1 MSSTFTGITTAL
13 NALMAQRQA
22 IDVAGQNV
30 ANANTVG
37 YTRQR
42 ADLSAISATG
52 HGGLF
57 TKIDAP
63 GWGVEVTSITR
74 IVDGFVDSRQRDAH
88 ASSAFANGVQGAWT
102 GIEQIVNEP
111 SDTGLSTQLS
121 EFWSSWHDV
130 ANHPDDLSAR
140 SQLLSQASTLVDT
153 ITGSRSAID
162 TQFTTTRNQL
172 SAVADQINST
182 ARSVA
187 DLNDRVRTAKA
198 TGSQVNELADQRD
211 KLVLQLSELAGA
223 TARTNDDGTVDV
235 LLGGSMLVSG
245 TRSSAVKVAGAQ
257 QVDDVPGVAPAGPV
271 HLEFTDGRNTVVTA
285 GQAGGLMAAM
295 NTAYPSAAVGLDK
308 VAKNLADTVNAVH
321 RTGRG
326 LDDFGPVDPTDPT
339 GPQKPVPNRDFFTG
353 TNARDLAVAIDN
365 PRDVAAAAGDKGVY
379 DASLA
384 DAIAQ
389 LGDSPNG
396 ADVTWRSFV
405 AQVGV
410 DSQAATRRVTL
421 QDDVAKQAD
430 AARDSVS
437 GVSIDEEMTNLLMF
451 QRAYEG
457 AARVMTAV
465 DQTLDTLIN
474 RTGLV
479 GR

>member
-1 MSSTFTGITTAL
+1 MSSTFSGITTAL
-13 NALMAQRQA
+13 NALMAHRQS

-42 ADLSAISATG
+42 ADLTAVSATG

-63 GWGVEVTSITR
+63 GWGVEVTSVTR

-88 ASSAFANGVQGAWT
+88 ASSAFADAVQGAWT

-111 SDTGLSTQLS
+111 STTGISAQLS
-121 EFWSSWHDV
+121 DFWASWHDV
-130 ANHPDDLSAR
+130 VNHPDDEATR
-140 SQLLSQASTLVDT
+140 SQLLSQARTLVDT
-153 ITGSRSAID
+153 ITTSRSAID
-162 TQFTTTRNQL
+162 AQFTSARDQL
-172 SAVADQINST
+172 KAVAQEINGT

-187 DLNDRVRTAKA
+187 ELNDRIRTAQA
-198 TGSQVNELADQRD
+198 TGSQVNEMADQRD
-211 KLVLQLSELAGA
+211 QLVLHLSRLTGA
-223 TARTNDDGTVDV
+223 TARSNDDGTVDV

-245 TRSSAVKVAGAQ
+245 TRSTAVQVAGANN
-257 QVDDVPGVAPAGPV
+257 VDNVDAALEGPV
-271 HLEFTDGRNTVVTA
+271 HLEFTDGRSAIVTS
-285 GQAGGLMAAM
+285 GQAGGLLNGM
-295 NTAYPSAAVGLDK
+295 NSAYPSAAAGLDK
-308 VAKNLADTVNAVH
+308 VATTLAGNVNTLH
-321 RTGRG
+321 RTGKG
-326 LDDFGPVDPTDPT
+326 LDDPGSVAA
-339 GPQKPVPNRDFFTG
+339 NRDFFSG
-353 TNARDLAVAIDN
+353 TNARNLTVAITN
-365 PRDVAAAAGDKGVY
+365 PRSVAAASADGGSF

-384 DAIAQ
+384 DQIAQ
-389 LGDSPNG
+389 LEGASAG
-396 ADVTWRSFV
+396 ADVTWRAYV

-410 DSQAATRRVTL
+410 DAQAATRRVTL
-421 QDDVAKQAD
+421 QESVTRQAD

-437 GVSIDEEMTNLLMF
+437 GVSVDEEMANLLMF

-457 AARVMTAV
+457 AARVMTTV

-474 RTGLV
+474 RTGVV

>member
-13 NALMAQRQA
+13 NALMAHRQA

-42 ADLSAISATG
+42 ADISAVSATG

-63 GWGVEVTSITR
+63 GWGAEVTSITR
-74 IVDGFVDSRQRDAH
+74 IVDGFVDARQRDAH
-88 ASSAFANGVQGAWT
+88 ASSAFANAVQGAWT

-111 SDTGLSTQLS
+111 SDTGISAQLS

-130 ANHPDDLSAR
+130 ANHPDDVSAR
-140 SQLLSQASTLVDT
+140 SQLLSQARTLVDT
-153 ITGSRSAID
+153 ITSSRAAVD
-162 TQFTTTRNQL
+162 TQFTTSRNQL
-172 SAVADQINST
+172 SAVADQVNST

-187 DLNDRVRTAKA
+187 DLNDRIRTAQA
-198 TGSQVNELADQRD
+198 TGSQVNELKDQRD
-211 KLVLQLSELAGA
+211 QLVLQLSDLAGA
-223 TARTNDDGTVDV
+223 SARTNDDGTVDV

-245 TRSSAVKVAGAQ
+245 SRSTSVQVAGAQ
-257 QVDDVPGVAPAGPV
+257 NVDSVATTPPGPV
-271 HLEFTDGRNTVVTA
+271 HLEFTDGRNAAVTT
-285 GQAGGLMAAM
+285 GQAGGLMTAM
-295 NTAYPSAAVGLDK
+295 NTVHPSAAAGLDT
-308 VAKNLADTVNAVH
+308 VAASLADSVNTLH
-321 RTGRG
+321 RTGKG
-326 LDDFGPVDPTDPT
+326 LDDTTAPDP
-339 GPQKPVPNRDFFTG
+339 GRDFFSG
-353 TNARDLAVAIDN
+353 TDARSLAVALTD
-365 PRDVAAAAGDKGVY
+365 PRQVAAAAGDKGTF

-384 DAIAQ
+384 DSIAQ
-389 LGDSPNG
+389 LADSTGGP
-396 ADVTWRSFV
+396 DVTWRSYV

-421 QDDVAKQAD
+421 QDSVALQAD

-437 GVSIDEEMTNLLMF
+437 GVSVDEEMTNLLMF

-457 AARVMTAV
+457 AARVLTAV

>member
-13 NALMAQRQA
+13 NALMAHRQA

-42 ADLSAISATG
+42 ADLTAVSATG

-74 IVDGFVDSRQRDAH
+74 IVDSFVDARQRDAH
-88 ASSAFANGVQGAWT
+88 ASSAFANAVQAAWT
-102 GIEQIVNEP
+102 GIEQVVNEP
-111 SDTGLSTQLS
+111 SDTGISAQLS

-130 ANHPDDLSAR
+130 ANHPDDVSAR
-140 SQLLSQASTLVDT
+140 SQLLSQARTLAST
-153 ITGSRSAID
+153 ITSSRAAVD

-172 SAVADQINST
+172 SAVADQISST

-187 DLNDRVRTAKA
+187 DLNDRIRTAQA

-211 KLVLQLSELAGA
+211 QLVLQLSDLAGA
-223 TARTNDDGTVDV
+223 TARSNDDGTVDV

-245 TRSSAVKVAGAQ
+245 TRSTAVRVAGSDN
-257 QVDDVPGVAPAGPV
+257 VDNVGTTSPTGPGPV
-271 HLEFTDGRNTVVTA
+271 HLEFTDGRSVVVTS
-285 GQAGGLMAAM
+285 GQAGGLMTAM
-295 NTAYPSAAVGLDK
+295 NTVYPSAAAGLDS
-308 VAKNLADTVNAVH
+308 VATTLRDTVNTVH
-321 RTGRG
+321 RTGKG
-326 LDDFGPVDPTDPT
+326 LDDADAAG
-339 GPQKPVPNRDFFTG
+339 RDFFSG
-353 TNARDLAVAIDN
+353 TSARTLAVAITD
-365 PRDVAAAAGDKGVY
+365 PRQVAAAAGDKGSF

-384 DAIAQ
+384 DSIAQ
-389 LGDSPNG
+389 LGGAPGS
-396 ADVTWRSFV
+396 ADVTWRSYV
-405 AQVGV
+405 AQIGVG
-410 DSQAATRRVTL
+410 SQAATRRVTL
-421 QDDVAKQAD
+421 QDSVVKQAD
-430 AARDSVS
+430 GARDSVS
-437 GVSIDEEMTNLLMF
+437 GVSVDEEMTNLLMF

>member
-1 MSSTFTGITTAL
+1 MSSTFSGITTAL
-13 NALMAQRQA
+13 NALMAHRQS

-42 ADLSAISATG
+42 ADLAAVSATG

-63 GWGVEVTSITR
+63 GWGVKVTSVTR
-74 IVDGFVDSRQRDAH
+74 IVDGFVDARQRDAH
-88 ASSAFANGVQGAWT
+88 AASAFATAVQGAWT

-111 SDTGLSTQLS
+111 SDTGISAQLS
-121 EFWSSWHDV
+121 EFWASWHDV
-130 ANHPDDLSAR
+130 ANHPDDVAAR
-140 SQLLSQASTLVDT
+140 SQLLSQARTLVDT
-153 ITGSRSAID
+153 ITSSRAAVD
-162 TQFTTTRNQL
+162 AQFTTTRNQL
-172 SAVADQINST
+172 SAVADQVNST
-182 ARSVA
+182 ARSLA
-187 DLNDRVRTAKA
+187 DLNDRVRTAQA

-211 KLVLQLSELAGA
+211 QLVLQLSQLTGA
-223 TARTNDDGTVDV
+223 TARSNDDGTVDV

-245 TRSSAVKVAGAQ
+245 TRSTAIKIAGAED
-257 QVDDVPGVAPAGPV
+257 VDGVSAPSPGGPV
-271 HLEFTDGRNTVVTA
+271 HLEFTDGRSAIVTS
-285 GQAGGLMAAM
+285 GQAGGLLNAL
-295 NTAYPSAAVGLDK
+295 NSTYPSAAAGLDSVAASLAADVNEFHRQGKGLDGSTNQAFFEGTDARGLK
-308 VAKNLADTVNAVH
+308 VAI
-321 RTGRG
+321 
-326 LDDFGPVDPTDPT
+326 VDAN
-339 GPQKPVPNRDFFTG
+339 Q
-353 TNARDLAVAIDN
+353 
-365 PRDVAAAAGDKGVY
+365 VAAAGATAGKF
-379 DASLA
+379 DASIA
-384 DAIAQ
+384 DSIAQ
-389 LGDSPNG
+389 LADKSGGP
-396 ADVTWRSFV
+396 DVTWRSYV

-410 DSQAATRRVTL
+410 DSQAATRRVAL
-421 QDDVAKQAD
+421 QDNVAKQAD

-437 GVSIDEEMTNLLMF
+437 GVSVDEEMTNLLMF

>member
-13 NALMAQRQA
+13 NALMAHRQA
-22 IDVAGQNV
+22 IDVTGQNI

-42 ADLSAISATG
+42 ADLTAVSATG

-63 GWGVEVTSITR
+63 GWGVAVTSVTR
-74 IVDGFVDSRQRDAH
+74 IVDSFVDSRQRDAH
-88 ASSAFANGVQGAWT
+88 ANQGYAGALQGAWS

-111 SDTGLSTQLS
+111 SATGLSAQLS
-121 EFWSSWHDV
+121 EFWSSWHGV
-130 ANHPDDLSAR
+130 VNHPDDESSR
-140 SQLLSQASTLVDT
+140 SQLLSQAGTLVDT
-153 ITGSRSAID
+153 ITSSRTAVD
-162 TQFTTTRNQL
+162 TQFATSRNQL
-172 SAVADQINST
+172 SAIAVEINGT
-182 ARSVA
+182 ARSIA
-187 DLNDRVRTAKA
+187 ELNDRIRTAQA

-211 KLVLQLSELAGA
+211 QMVLQLSSLAGA

-245 TRSSAVKVAGAQ
+245 SRSTAVQVAGAG
-257 QVDDVPGVAPAGPV
+257 QVDDVATTPPGPV
-271 HLEFTDGRNTVVTA
+271 RLEFTDGRAVNVTS
-285 GQAGGLMAAM
+285 GQAGGMLAAM
-295 NTAYPSAAVGLDK
+295 NVAYPSAAAGLDK
-308 VAKNLADTVNAVH
+308 VAKTLADSVNALH
-321 RTGRG
+321 RTGKG
-326 LDDFGPVDPTDPT
+326 LDDAT
-339 GPQKPVPNRDFFTG
+339 VPGRDFFSG
-353 TNARDLAVAIDN
+353 SDARSLAVAVTN
-365 PRDVAAAAGDKGVY
+365 PRDVAAASATGGAF

-384 DAIAQ
+384 DQIAQ
-389 LGDSPNG
+389 LATASGG
-396 ADVTWRSFV
+396 ADVTWRSYV

-410 DSQAATRRVTL
+410 DAQAATRRVSL
-421 QDDVAKQAD
+421 QEAVTRQAD

-437 GVSIDEEMTNLLMF
+437 GVSVDEEMTNLLMF

-457 AARVMTAV
+457 AARVMTTV

>member
-1 MSSTFTGITTAL
+1 MSAY
-13 NALMAQRQA
+13 
-22 IDVAGQNV
+22 
-30 ANANTVG
+30 ANA
-37 YTRQR
+37 
-42 ADLSAISATG
+42 
-52 HGGLF
+52 
-57 TKIDAP
+57 
-63 GWGVEVTSITR
+63 
-74 IVDGFVDSRQRDAH
+74 
-88 ASSAFANGVQGAWT
+88 VQGAWT

-111 SDTGLSTQLS
+111 SDTGISAQLS

-130 ANHPDDLSAR
+130 ANHPDDVSAR

-153 ITGSRSAID
+153 INSSRAAVD

-172 SAVADQINST
+172 SAVADQVNST
-182 ARSVA
+182 GRSLA
-187 DLNDRVRTAKA
+187 ELNDRVRTAQA

-211 KLVLQLSELAGA
+211 QLVLQLSELTGA
-223 TARTNDDGTVDV
+223 TARANDDGTVDV

-245 TRSSAVKVAGAQ
+245 VRATAVRVAGAQ
-257 QVDDVPGVAPAGPV
+257 DVHSVGTTPPGPV
-271 HLEFTDGRNTVVTA
+271 HLEFTDGRSAIVTA
-285 GQAGGLMAAM
+285 GQAGGLLNAM
-295 NTAYPSAAVGLDK
+295 NSAYPSAATGF
-308 VAKNLADTVNAVH
+308 DTVAETLANSVNTLH
-321 RTGRG
+321 TTGRG
-326 LDDFGPVDPTDPT
+326 LDDFDHIDPSDPAS
-339 GPQKPVPNRDFFTG
+339 PLEPAPSRPFFSLDAAG
-353 TNARDLAVAIDN
+353 RISVAITN
-365 PRDVAAAAGDKGVY
+365 PRDVAASGTTGQF

-389 LGDSPNG
+389 LDDAAGGP
-396 ADVTWRSFV
+396 DVTWRSYV

-410 DSQAATRRVTL
+410 DAQAATRRVAL
-421 QDDVAKQAD
+421 QDNVAKQAD

-437 GVSIDEEMTNLLMF
+437 GVSVEEEMANLLMF

>member
-1 MSSTFTGITTAL
+1 MSSTFSGITTAL
-13 NALMAQRQA
+13 NALMAHRQS

-42 ADLSAISATG
+42 ADLTAVSATG

-63 GWGVEVTSITR
+63 GWGVEVTSVTR

-88 ASSAFANGVQGAWT
+88 AANAFAGAVQGAWT

-111 SDTGLSTQLS
+111 STTGISAQLS
-121 EFWSSWHDV
+121 DFWASWHDV
-130 ANHPDDLSAR
+130 VNHPDDEATR
-140 SQLLSQASTLVDT
+140 SQLLSQANTLVDT
-153 ITGSRSAID
+153 ITTSRSAVD
-162 TQFTTTRNQL
+162 AQFTSARDQL
-172 SAVADQINST
+172 KAVAQEINGT

-187 DLNDRVRTAKA
+187 ELNDRIRTAQA
-198 TGSQVNELADQRD
+198 TGSQVNEMADQRD
-211 KLVLQLSELAGA
+211 QLVLHLSRLTGA
-223 TARTNDDGTVDV
+223 TARANDDGTVDV

-245 TRSSAVKVAGAQ
+245 VRSTGVQVAGANN
-257 QVDDVPGVAPAGPV
+257 VDNVPPSLEGPV
-271 HLEFTDGRNTVVTA
+271 RLQFTDGRSAIVTS
-285 GQAGGLMAAM
+285 GQAGGLLNAM
-295 NTAYPSAAVGLDK
+295 NAAYPSAAAGLDK
-308 VAKNLADTVNAVH
+308 VAQTLAKNVNDLH
-321 RTGRG
+321 RTGKG
-326 LDDFGPVDPTDPT
+326 LDDAVS
-339 GPQKPVPNRDFFTG
+339 RDFFTA
-353 TNARDLAVAIDN
+353 TNARDLKVVITD
-365 PRDVAAAAGDKGVY
+365 PRDVAAASSGGGSF

-384 DAIAQ
+384 DKIAQ
-389 LGDSPNG
+389 LADKSDG
-396 ADVTWRSFV
+396 ADVTWRAYV

-410 DSQAATRRVTL
+410 DAQAATRRVTL
-421 QDDVAKQAD
+421 QESVTRQAD
-430 AARDSVS
+430 SARDSVS
-437 GVSIDEEMTNLLMF
+437 GVSVDEEMANLLMF

-457 AARVMTAV
+457 AARVMTTV

>member
-1 MSSTFTGITTAL
+1 MSSTFSGITTAL
-13 NALMAQRQA
+13 NALMAHRQS

-42 ADLSAISATG
+42 ADLTAVSATG

-63 GWGVEVTSITR
+63 GWGVQVTSVTR

-88 ASSAFANGVQGAWT
+88 ASSAFADAVQGAWT

-111 SDTGLSTQLS
+111 STTGISAQLS
-121 EFWSSWHDV
+121 DFWASWHDV
-130 ANHPDDLSAR
+130 VNHPDDEATR
-140 SQLLSQASTLVDT
+140 SQLLSQARTLVDT
-153 ITGSRSAID
+153 ITTSRSAVD
-162 TQFTTTRNQL
+162 AQFTSSRDQL
-172 SAVADQINST
+172 KAVAQEINGT

-187 DLNDRVRTAKA
+187 ELNDRIRTAQA
-198 TGSQVNELADQRD
+198 TGSQVNEMADQRD
-211 KLVLQLSELAGA
+211 QLVLHLSRLAGA
-223 TARTNDDGTVDV
+223 TARANDDGTVDV

-245 TRSSAVKVAGAQ
+245 DRATAVQVAGANN
-257 QVDDVPGVAPAGPV
+257 VDNVDPALEGPV
-271 HLEFTDGRNTVVTA
+271 HLQFADGRGAIVTS
-285 GQAGGLMAAM
+285 GQAGGLLNAM
-295 NTAYPSAAVGLDK
+295 NSAYPSSAAGLDK
-308 VAKNLADTVNAVH
+308 VATTLADKVNALH
-321 RTGRG
+321 RTGQG
-326 LDDFGPVDPTDPT
+326 LDDTVA
-339 GPQKPVPNRDFFTG
+339 RDFFTA
-353 TNARDLAVAIDN
+353 TNARNLTVAITN
-365 PRDVAAAAGDKGVY
+365 PREIAAATSGAGDFDTTIADKI
-379 DASLA
+379 AQLA
-384 DAIAQ
+384 DAS
-389 LGDSPNG
+389 DG
-396 ADVTWRSFV
+396 ADVTWRAYV

-410 DSQAATRRVTL
+410 DAQAATRRVTL
-421 QDDVAKQAD
+421 QESVTRQAD

-437 GVSIDEEMTNLLMF
+437 GVSVDEEMANLLMF

-457 AARVMTAV
+457 AARVMTTV

>member
-1 MSSTFTGITTAL
+1 MSSTFSGITTAL
-13 NALMAQRQA
+13 NALMAHRQS

-42 ADLSAISATG
+42 ADLTAVSATG

-74 IVDGFVDSRQRDAH
+74 IVDSFVDSRQRDAH
-88 ASSAFANGVQGAWT
+88 ASQAFAGALQNAWV

-111 SDTGLSTQLS
+111 STTGLSAQLS
-121 EFWSSWHDV
+121 EFWASWHDV
-130 ANHPDDLSAR
+130 VNHPDDESAR
-140 SQLLSQASTLVDT
+140 SQLLSQANTLVDT
-153 ITGSRSAID
+153 ITSSRTAVD
-162 TQFTTTRNQL
+162 TQFTTARNQL
-172 SAVADQINST
+172 GAVAQEINGT

-187 DLNDRVRTAKA
+187 LLNDRIRTAQA
-198 TGSQVNELADQRD
+198 TGSQVNEMADQRD
-211 KLVLQLSELAGA
+211 QLVLHLSKITGA
-223 TARTNDDGTVDV
+223 TARANDDGTVDV

-245 TRSSAVKVAGAQ
+245 DRSSAVQVAGAG
-257 QVDDVPGVAPAGPV
+257 QVDDVGTTPPGPV
-271 HLEFTDGRNTVVTA
+271 HLEFTDGRAAVVTS

-295 NTAYPSAAVGLDK
+295 NSAYPSAAAGLDK
-308 VAKNLADTVNAVH
+308 VAKTLADSVNAVH

-326 LDDFGPVDPTDPT
+326 LDDFGPADPLDPT
-339 GPQKPVPNRDFFTG
+339 GPLEPAPNRDFFSG
-353 TNARDLAVAIDN
+353 TDARSLAVAVTN
-365 PRDVAAAAGDKGVY
+365 PRDVAAAADGKGVY

-389 LGDSPNG
+389 LADASGG
-396 ADVTWRSFV
+396 ADVTWRSYV

-410 DSQAATRRVTL
+410 DAQAANRRVTL
-421 QDDVAKQAD
+421 QDSVTRQAD

-437 GVSIDEEMTNLLMF
+437 GVSVDEEMANLLMF

-457 AARVMTAV
+457 AARVMTTV

>member
-1 MSSTFTGITTAL
+1 MSSTFSGITTAL
-13 NALMAQRQA
+13 NALMAHRQS

-42 ADLSAISATG
+42 ADLTAVSATG

-63 GWGVEVTSITR
+63 GWGVAVTSITR

-88 ASSAFANGVQGAWT
+88 ANGGYANAVQGAWT

-111 SDTGLSTQLS
+111 STTGISAQLS

-130 ANHPDDLSAR
+130 VNHPDDVSAR
-140 SQLLSQASTLVDT
+140 SQLLSQARTLVDT
-153 ITGSRSAID
+153 ITSSRSAVD
-162 TQFTTTRNQL
+162 TQFTTARNQL
-172 SAVADQINST
+172 SAVADQVTST

-187 DLNDRVRTAKA
+187 DLNDRVRTAQA

-211 KLVLQLSELAGA
+211 QLVLQLSQLTGA
-223 TARTNDDGTVDV
+223 TARPNDDGTVDV

-245 TRSSAVKVAGAQ
+245 ARSMGITVAGAQ
-257 QVDDVPGVAPAGPV
+257 NVDGIGTTPPGPV
-271 HLEFTDGRNTVVTA
+271 HLTFDDGRNA
-285 GQAGGLMAAM
+285 IASSGQAGGLMTAM
-295 NTAYPSAAVGLDK
+295 NSAYPSAAAGLDR
-308 VAKNLADTVNAVH
+308 VASTLATSVNALH
-321 RTGRG
+321 SGGQG
-326 LDDFGPVDPTDPT
+326 LDGGSGRAFFKGSDARSLSVEILDP
-339 GPQKPVPNRDFFTG
+339 RH
-353 TNARDLAVAIDN
+353 
-365 PRDVAAAAGDKGVY
+365 VAAAAAGAGTF

-384 DAIAQ
+384 DSIAQ
-389 LGDSPNG
+389 LADKPDG
-396 ADVTWRSFV
+396 ADVTWRSYV

-410 DSQAATRRVTL
+410 DSQAATRRVAL
-421 QDDVAKQAD
+421 QDAVAKQAD

-437 GVSIDEEMTNLLMF
+437 GVSVDEEMTNLLMF

>member
-1 MSSTFTGITTAL
+1 MTSTFSGITTAL
-13 NALMAQRQA
+13 NALMAHRQS

-42 ADLSAISATG
+42 ADLTAVSATG

-63 GWGVEVTSITR
+63 GWGVEVTSVTR

-88 ASSAFANGVQGAWT
+88 AANAYADAVQGAWT

-111 SDTGLSTQLS
+111 STTGISAQLS
-121 EFWSSWHDV
+121 DFWASWHDV
-130 ANHPDDLSAR
+130 VNHPDDAATR
-140 SQLLSQASTLVDT
+140 SQLLSQAGTLVDT
-153 ITGSRSAID
+153 ITTSRSAVD
-162 TQFTTTRNQL
+162 AQFTSSRDQL
-172 SAVADQINST
+172 KAVAQEINGT

-187 DLNDRVRTAKA
+187 ELNDRIRTAQA

-211 KLVLQLSELAGA
+211 QLVLHLSRLTGA
-223 TARTNDDGTVDV
+223 TARANDDGTIDV

-245 TRSSAVKVAGAQ
+245 DRSTAVQVAGANN
-257 QVDDVPGVAPAGPV
+257 VDNVAGGKGPV
-271 HLEFTDGRNTVVTA
+271 HLQFTDGRSAIVTS
-285 GQAGGLMAAM
+285 GQAGGLLNAM
-295 NTAYPSAAVGLDK
+295 NSAYPSAAAGLDK
-308 VAKNLADTVNAVH
+308 VATTLANKVNALH
-321 RTGRG
+321 RTGKG
-326 LDDFGPVDPTDPT
+326 LDDAVSR
-339 GPQKPVPNRDFFTG
+339 NFFTA
-353 TNARDLAVAIDN
+353 TDARDLKVAIIN
-365 PRDVAAAAGDKGVY
+365 PRDVAAAASPGGGAF
-379 DASLA
+379 DATLADNIAQLA
-384 DAIAQ
+384 DAS
-389 LGDSPNG
+389 DG
-396 ADVTWRSFV
+396 ADVTWRAYV

-410 DSQAATRRVTL
+410 DAQAATRRVTL
-421 QDDVAKQAD
+421 QESVTRQAD

-437 GVSIDEEMTNLLMF
+437 GVSVDEEMANLLMF

-457 AARVMTAV
+457 AARVMTTV

>member
-1 MSSTFTGITTAL
+1 MSSTFSGISTAL
-13 NALMAQRQA
+13 NALMAHRQS

-30 ANANTVG
+30 ANANTIG

-42 ADLSAISATG
+42 ADLTAVSAVG

-63 GWGVEVTSITR
+63 GWGVAVTSITR
-74 IVDGFVDSRQRDAH
+74 IVDGFVDTRQRDAH
-88 ASSAFANGVQGAWT
+88 ANQAYANAVQGAWT

-111 SDTGLSTQLS
+111 SDTGISMQLS

-130 ANHPDDLSAR
+130 ANHPDDVSAR
-140 SQLLSQASTLVDT
+140 SQLLSQARTLADT
-153 ITGSRSAID
+153 ITSSRAAID

-172 SAVADQINST
+172 SAVADQVTST

-187 DLNDRVRTAKA
+187 ELNDRIRTAQA

-211 KLVLQLSELAGA
+211 QLVLQLSELTGA
-223 TARTNDDGTVDV
+223 TARANDDGTVDV

-245 TRSSAVKVAGAQ
+245 TRSTGVRVAGAQ
-257 QVDDVPGVAPAGPV
+257 QVDDVATTPPGPV
-271 HLEFTDGRNTVVTA
+271 HLEFTDGRNAVVA
-285 GQAGGLMAAM
+285 SGQAGGLMAAM
-295 NTAYPSAAVGLDK
+295 NTAYPSAAAGFDS
-308 VAKNLADTVNAVH
+308 LASTLATSVNDLH
-321 RTGRG
+321 RTGKG
-326 LDDFGPVDPTDPT
+326 LDDTT
-339 GPQKPVPNRDFFTG
+339 VPGRDFFSG
-353 TNARDLAVAIDN
+353 TDARSLAVAITN
-365 PRDVAAAAGDKGVY
+365 PRDVAAAAGTAGTF

-384 DAIAQ
+384 DQIAQ
-389 LGDSPNG
+389 LSESSTG
-396 ADVTWRSFV
+396 AGVAWRSYV

-421 QDDVAKQAD
+421 QDSVAKEAD

-437 GVSIDEEMTNLLMF
+437 GVSVDEEMTNLLMF

-457 AARVMTAV
+457 AARVMTTV